1 MMGEGRNKRR
11 ILSKLVRTGI
21 ALLPLAGDKIQNV
34 PIIWPPLGSI
44 ETYAAGLATAI
55 IAVFAALPTFF
66 RRKGDA
72 KIGAVVSSL
81 VAVASLIFYANFL
94 LTYVKSVET
103 PQGDTLYRT
112 IGSQRTAVAEQKCPN
127 CSDEQLLEKAG
138 LTDAAIEWA
147 WTPSSVKHARIEL
160 FTSYVAGLASINFAI
175 GAFARAKTEPK
186 PK

>member
-1 MMGEGRNKRR
+1 MAEQRKERR
-11 ILSKLVRTGI
+11 ITSKLLRAGV

-66 RRKGDA
+66 RRKGSA
-72 KIGAVVSSL
+72 KIGAVVSL
-81 VAVASLIFYANFL
+81 LAAVVSLIFYVNFL
-94 LTYVKSVET
+94 LTYVKGVET
-103 PQGDTLYRT
+103 PKGDTLYRT
-112 IGSQRTAVAEQKCPN
+112 IGSQRTAKAQLKCPN

-147 WTPSSVKHARIEL
+147 WIPSTVKRARLEL
-160 FTSYVAGLASINFAI
+160 FISYVAGLASINFAL
-175 GAFARAKTEPK
+175 GALARAKTEPK

>member
-1 MMGEGRNKRR
+1 MMAEQKRERR
-11 ILSKLVRTGI
+11 ITSKLLRAGVAI
-21 ALLPLAGDKIQNV
+21 LPLAGDKIQNV

-66 RRKGDA
+66 KRKGSA
-72 KIGAVVSSL
+72 KVGAVVSL
-81 VAVASLIFYANFL
+81 LFAVVSLILYANFL
-94 LTYVKSVET
+94 LAYVKGVEH
-103 PQGDTLYRT
+103 QGDTLYRT
-112 IGSQRTAVAEQKCPN
+112 IGSQRTAIAQQKCPN

-147 WTPSSVKHARIEL
+147 WTPSTVKRARLEL
-160 FTSYVAGLASINFAI
+160 FISYVAGLAAINFAL
-175 GAFARAKTEPK
+175 GALARAKTDPK